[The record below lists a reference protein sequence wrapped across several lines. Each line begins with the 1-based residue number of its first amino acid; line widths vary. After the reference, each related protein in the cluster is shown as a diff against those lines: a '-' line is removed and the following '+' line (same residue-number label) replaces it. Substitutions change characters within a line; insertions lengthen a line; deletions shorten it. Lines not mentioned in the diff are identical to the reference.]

1 MKPTLK
7 KLVTALVTVLV
18 NLFMVLFWAVVRSL
32 LAIEDLLTS
41 SRKIPR

>member
-32 LAIEDLLTS
+32 LAIEDLFT
-41 SRKIPR
+41 RKHTR